1 MECPYSSNRT
11 CSSPSIIIVIRLT
24 DRRRGLT
31 TPRLWREMLAELEN
45 GRNDKGRLPVS
56 IEIITGQAWSGQP
69 AQGVQM
75 VEGEARVS
83 VSDIITR
90 PKDL

>member
-1 MECPYSSNRT
+1 MAATNR
-11 CSSPSIIIVIRLT
+11 LQN
-24 DRRRGLT
+24 RRRGLT
-31 TPRLWREMLAELEN
+31 TPRLWQTMLTKLEAS
-45 GRNDKGRLPVS
+45 RTKAGRLPVS
-56 IEIITGQAWSGQP
+56 TEIITGQAWTGPP

-90 PKDL
+90 RKD